1 MTPRIKICCIQNLD
15 EARLAIAGGAS
26 AIGLVGKM
34 PSGPGP
40 ITDAEIY
47 SIAQNIPP
55 HIATFLLTS
64 EISGRKIAE
73 HHARTQTTTI
83 QIVDD
88 IPDEDYDKIRFA
100 IPEIKLVQVIHVIGE
115 VSVEEAIRKANY
127 VDMILLDSG
136 NPNLAVKELGGT
148 GRVHNWQI
156 SRKIVE
162 AVKKPVFLAGGLN
175 SENARAA
182 IDTVNPY
189 GLRSH
194 QHSNRREN
202 FRIGL
207 RIGQINRL
215 KKRRISHQSE
225 GT

>member
-1 MTPRIKICCIQNLD
+1 MTPHIKICCIQNLK
-15 EARLAIAGGAS
+15 EAYLAMAGGAS

-100 IPEIKLVQVIHVIGE
+100 IPEIKLVQVIHVTGE
-115 VSVEEAIRKANY
+115 VSVEEAIRKAFY

-148 GRVHNWQI
+148 GRVHNWQV

-189 GLRSH
+189 GLDICSGVRTH
-194 QHSNRREN
+194 GKLDPKKLELFFEAVRR
-202 FRIGL
+202 
-207 RIGQINRL
+207 
-215 KKRRISHQSE
+215 
-225 GT
+225 